1 MTGIFKFESPEN
13 RKSMRQL
20 GCLAPLLLIVGMVLN
35 GIASAELTASQPP
48 QLRAFVGETA
58 MVTVTLT
65 YRGAN
70 ALQATVMPAV
80 PNGVITDMPYG
91 QTVQLNPGISAPV
104 SYSLRAEQSG
114 TYNIASQIAYNE
126 EGMARELRL
135 ESIFTAIDQ
144 RGPPSGG
151 SPSMSNDM
159 PAPTN
164 PHREKTRVKM
174 SSDEKSAENVH

>member
-20 GCLAPLLLIVGMVLN
+20 GCLVPILLIVGMVLN
-35 GIASAELTASQPP
+35 GMASAELTASQPP

-65 YRGAN
+65 YRGED
-70 ALQATVMPAV
+70 ALQVTIMPEV
-80 PNGVITDMPYG
+80 PIGVITDMPYG
-91 QTVQLNPGISAPV
+91 QTVQLNSGISAPV

-126 EGMARELRL
+126 RGMARELRL

-144 RGPPSGG
+144 RAPPSGG
-151 SPSMSNDM
+151 LPSMPNDGLV
-159 PAPTN
+159 PKN
-164 PHREKTRVKM
+164 PSGIKTHIKM
-174 SSDEKSAENVH
+174 SSE

>member
-1 MTGIFKFESPEN
+1 MTGIFKFELLEN

-20 GCLAPLLLIVGMVLN
+20 GCFVPILLLVGMVVLN
-35 GIASAELTASQPP
+35 GMASAELTASQPP
-48 QLRAFVGETA
+48 RLRAFVGETA

-70 ALQATVMPAV
+70 ALQATVMPEV

-114 TYNIASQIAYNE
+114 TYNIASQIAYDE
-126 EGMARELRL
+126 GGMARELRL
-135 ESIFTAIDQ
+135 ESIFTATAQ
-144 RGPPSGG
+144 SAPPAGG
-151 SPSMSNDM
+151 SPSMPNDM
-159 PAPTN
+159 PVPRHPSGKKNHA
-164 PHREKTRVKM
+164 KM
-174 SSDEKSAENVH
+174 SPN